1 MQFLFKKSFFN
12 KILYFEKFKYL
23 IILLELIFF
32 CFLWIAIFFQ
42 FYGLCPSLL
51 LIILWLV
58 ILNKFLV
65 FFQNIEP
72 KNSLEDFLEN
82 PEDFNVF
89 DFFDYRTFKAIR
101 LVLKKSQKLKLNE
114 VPYPI
119 VAFYSLSA
127 LPKNFKRFILARTL
141 LDLEKYTQEL
151 KNFITGVK
159 REESAEIDFKNLEQI
174 FISSAHIA
182 LRRGHRRIRLED
194 IFCSL
199 VYFGPFLKNY
209 LVSEG
214 LKPKDIERIFDWYLR
229 IEKRIKARKE
239 LLSFDNLIRIGSI
252 GKDWASGF
260 TPTLDAFSYDW
271 TSSIRGVDFEDFPGH
286 NEELRQIERI
296 LSKKATNND
305 VLLVGVPGSFRR
317 NILRK
322 LALKM
327 ALGKTDK
334 SLNFK
339 RLVELKLGL
348 LINEVQSKEGL
359 EKVLSRVFY
368 EVVHAGNIILVIHN
382 FHTYF
387 DKESGL
393 GTAEISGVLTQ
404 FLRTIDFRL
413 IGITTYRD
421 YYGIFDKKVDFLTY
435 FEKLEVDEFNEDET
449 LLILE
454 NRAMILENEYKKLI
468 PYKTLRDIIYYSEK
482 YLADIP
488 FPQKALNLLEEA
500 VIYSAQSVQSPL
512 VLSEHVAKIVQQ
524 KTEIPVG
531 KIEEEERKKLLD
543 LEQLIHQHI
552 INQEEAVVKIS
563 DALRRSRSEISIK
576 KGPIGAFLFLG
587 PTGVGKTETAKA
599 MARIYFGGEDRIIR
613 FDMSE
618 FQKKEDIDR
627 LIGSVRERGRLV
639 QEIKNNP
646 FSLLLL
652 DEVEKAHPDILNL
665 FLQVLDE
672 GYCHDAFG
680 QKVSFEHSM
689 IIATSNA
696 GYKIILDAVLK
707 NRNFDK
713 IEVEL
718 LDYLFEQGTFR
729 PEFINRFDDA
739 IIFKPLTRENLID
752 ISGLLLSKL
761 QKNLRS
767 KDITFFVSEEIK
779 QKIVDIGYNPIFG
792 AREMKRVIQNK
803 IENEIAEGL
812 LREEIKPGD
821 NIKISPVDFKISKV
835 EN

>member
-12 KILYFEKFKYL
+12 KILYLEKFKYL
-23 IILLELIFF
+23 IVFLELIFF
-32 CFLWIAIFFQ
+32 AFLCSAIFFQ
-42 FYGLCPSLL
+42 YYGLYLML
-51 LIILWLV
+51 ILIIFWLV
-58 ILNKFLV
+58 ILNKFLI
-65 FFQNIEP
+65 FLQDISP
-72 KNSLEDFLEN
+72 KASLEDFLEN
-82 PEDFNVF
+82 PEDSNVF
-89 DFFDYRTFKAIR
+89 DFFDYKAFKAMK
-101 LVLKKSQKLKLNE
+101 VALKKTQKLKLNE

-119 VAFYSLSA
+119 IAFYSLKA
-127 LPKNFKRFILARTL
+127 IPKNFKRFVLARTL

-151 KNFITGVK
+151 KNFIIGVK
-159 REESAEIDFKNLEQI
+159 KEKSAEIDFKKLEQV
-174 FISSAHIA
+174 FISSAQIA
-182 LRRGHRRIRLED
+182 LKRGHKRIKLED
-194 IFCSL
+194 IFSSL
-199 VYFGPFLKNY
+199 VYFSPFLKNY

-214 LKPKDIERIFDWYLR
+214 LKPKDIEKIFDWYLR
-229 IEKRIKARKE
+229 IEKRIKTRKE
-239 LLSFDNLIRIGSI
+239 LLSFNNLIRIGSV
-252 GKDWASGF
+252 GKNWASGF
-260 TPTLDAFSYDW
+260 TPTLDTFSYDW
-271 TSSIRGVDFEDFPGH
+271 TSSIKGLDFEDFPGH
-286 NEELRQIERI
+286 NEELRKIERI
-296 LSKKATNND
+296 LTKKTTNND

-348 LINEVQSKEGL
+348 LINEVQSREGL
-359 EKVLSRVFY
+359 EKVLSKVFY
-368 EVVHAGNIILVIHN
+368 EAIQAGNIILIIDN

-387 DKESGL
+387 DKESNL

-404 FLRTIDFRL
+404 FLRSIDFRL
-413 IGITTYRD
+413 IGITTFRD
-421 YYGIFDKKVDFLTY
+421 YYRIFDKKQDFLTY
-435 FEKLEVDEFNEDET
+435 FEKLEVDEFNEEET

-454 NRAMILENEYKKLI
+454 NKAMILENEYKKII

-482 YLADIP
+482 YLADVP
-488 FPQKALNLLEEA
+488 FPQKALNLLEEV
-500 VIYSAQSVQSPL
+500 VIYSSQNVQSPL

-531 KIEEEERKKLLD
+531 KIEKEERKKLLD

-552 INQEEAVVKIS
+552 INQEMAVVKIS
-563 DALRRSRSEISIK
+563 EALRRSRSGISIK

-599 MARIYFGGEDRIIR
+599 MARIYFGGGERIIR

-627 LIGSVRERGRLV
+627 LIGSTRERGRLIE
-639 QEIKNNP
+639 EIKNNP

-652 DEVEKAHPDILNL
+652 DEIEKAHPDILNL
-665 FLQVLDE
+665 FLQILDE
-672 GYCHDAFG
+672 GYCHDALG
-680 QKVSFEHSM
+680 QRVSFEHSM

-696 GYKIILDAVLK
+696 GYKIILDALSK
-707 NRNFDK
+707 NKNFDK

-718 LDYLFEQGTFR
+718 LDYLFKQGIYR
-729 PEFINRFDDA
+729 PEFINRFDDV
-739 IIFKPLTRENLID
+739 IIFKPLTKENLID
-752 ISGLLLSKL
+752 ISGLLLAKL

-767 KDITFFVSEEIK
+767 KDITFFVSEELK
-779 QKIVDIGYNPIFG
+779 QKISDISYNPVFG
-792 AREMKRVIQNK
+792 AREMKRVIQDK

-821 NIKISPVDFKISKV
+821 NIRISPIDFKVSKV